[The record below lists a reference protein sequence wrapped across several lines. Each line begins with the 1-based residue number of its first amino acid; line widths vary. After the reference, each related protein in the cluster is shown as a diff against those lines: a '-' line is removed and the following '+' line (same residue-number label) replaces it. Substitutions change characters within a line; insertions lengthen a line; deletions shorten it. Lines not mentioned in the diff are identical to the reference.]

1 MLRAAARLGPAGGGW
16 CLRQPSCCPT
26 LRASARCLTTRSRR
40 HQPPPARSVDLVS
53 QLLRKRPTLCLK
65 VIDVSDF
72 EAGFSPALREAS
84 RGSPIL
90 VALTKTDLLPQPIS
104 PKDVNFMKWR
114 LESKGLKVASAHPI
128 QLDVRGETELDTF
141 VLKSS
146 GVAELATAIER
157 HQGEDGRDVVVCGAA
172 GSGKSTLV
180 RALSAELCRRRGEEP
195 PVMPPVAPGRPA
207 RPESVAALPRAQP
220 APLSVTGGTAKERRG
235 PVLWDTPGLVP
246 PFSLSRRLL
255 PGVLAP
261 LQLGLAPL
269 VPREPLRAKA
279 GQTILLEADGNLLA
293 GAAASLGGELGATE
307 MTAAGGLEHNP
318 MVLGSIDL
326 LEGGAPTVDVQYF
339 GPAGVSLRVVPTS
352 EAPRELR
359 LATGIQAAAAEAEAE
374 AAEEADAIEMPVRRG
389 GRGGG
394 AEAAGRARAAEGG
407 GGGEVLPLEPLP
419 KLETFTGAYRGF
431 LRAHGVDVAFSELGW
446 LLLTGRSDVLVAPR
460 CVRGSR
466 YWCRSPLYGKNYA
479 LPQCESYLDAAELLK
494 GVESGALVKGV
505 LSLHRSGNFGH
516 VEGCLPQAL
525 AHGLNLGSR
534 DLRLDG
540 PRALNR
546 ATHGDEV
553 YARLLPRA
561 SWKETRVRTEAF
573 QNETPPPPPTEAGA
587 EPDSVIDLPLMPC
600 GEVVGL
606 ASRGGRTHVATIRL
620 PEQRDGS
627 ALEADSGAATPEYF
641 LAFPRNKRIPALRL
655 LGLSVAEAV
664 AMRDQLLLVR
674 VGAWEKGD
682 RSPVG
687 ELEGSLGPVGDL
699 AAESE
704 AILRTHE
711 IVTDAWTEEVTACLP
726 AAGAEW
732 RPSAADLEGR
742 LDLREGQALVASI
755 DPPGCVD
762 IDDALHCHEVS
773 PGKWEVGVHIADVS
787 HFVAAGCALDLAAAK
802 RGTSTYL
809 VEQARHLGTTPRL
822 PWLHSLHLLHLPRG
836 AGTSHLP

>member
-40 HQPPPARSVDLVS
+40 HQPPPTRSIDQVS
-53 QLLRKRPTLCLK
+53 QLLRKRPTTLCLK

-72 EAGFSPALREAS
+72 EAGFSPALREAV
-84 RGSPIL
+84 RGSLVL

-104 PKDVNFMKWR
+104 PKDLRFMQWR
-114 LESKGLKVASAHPI
+114 LESKGLKVASVHPI
-128 QLDVRGETELDTF
+128 ELDAGAETQLDTF
-141 VLKSS
+141 TLKSS
-146 GVAELATAIER
+146 GVAELATAIEG

-180 RALSAELCRRRGEEP
+180 RALSAELCRRRGEDP
-195 PVMPPVAPGRPA
+195 PQTPPVAPGRPA
-207 RPESVAALPRAQP
+207 RPESVAALSRARH
-220 APLSVTGGTAKERRG
+220 APLSRRR

-279 GQTILLEADGNLLA
+279 GQTILLEADGLLLA
-293 GAAASLGGELGATE
+293 GGQPAGAAAASLGGDLGATE
-307 MTAAGGLEHNP
+307 MAADGLEHA

-326 LEGGAPTVDVQYF
+326 LEGGAPTVEVQYF
-339 GPAGVSLRVVPTS
+339 GPAGISLRVVPSS

-359 LATGIQAAAAEAEAE
+359 LAPGLQQAAAAAEAEA
-374 AAEEADAIEMPVRRG
+374 ADEADAIEMPMRRG
-389 GRGGG
+389 GSAARGG
-394 AEAAGRARAAEGG
+394 AEAAGRPRAAEGG
-407 GGGEVLPLEPLP
+407 GSGEVFPLEPVA
-419 KLETFTGAYRGF
+419 KLETFTGPYRGF

-466 YWCRSPLYGKNYA
+466 YWCRSPFYGKNYA
-479 LPQCESYLDAAELLK
+479 MPQCESYLDAAELLR

-505 LSLHRSGNFGH
+505 LNLHRSGNFGH
-516 VEGCLPQAL
+516 VQACLPRAL

-534 DLRLDG
+534 DLRLEG
-540 PRALNR
+540 ARALNR

-553 YARLLPRA
+553 YARLLPRTA
-561 SWKETRVRTEAF
+561 WKEPRVRTEAF
-573 QNETPPPPPTEAGA
+573 QDEAPLPPPPEAGAGAEAGA
-587 EPDSVIDLPLMPC
+587 EAGAGGPLVPC

-664 AMRDQLLLVR
+664 ALRDQLLLVR
-674 VGAWEKGD
+674 VGAWEKTD

-687 ELEGSLGPVGDL
+687 ELEGNLGPVGDL

-711 IVTDAWTEEVTACLP
+711 IVTDAWTDDVTACLP

-773 PGKWEVGVHIADVS
+773 PGKYEVGVHIADVS
-787 HFVAAGCALDLAAAK
+787 HFVAAGCALDLTAAK

-809 VEQARHLGTTPRL
+809 VEQAPPTTPNSD
-822 PWLHSLHLLHLPRG
+822 PDPTPDPDH
-836 AGTSHLP
+836 